1 MTQAVRAE
9 VGDKAK
15 CSVTLNLQFN
25 RGDADACHRLDL
37 ISNRAFLDPMLRGRY
52 PSYIDRKW
60 EELGVQVQM
69 EPGDFELIAQNT
81 NDYLAFSYY
90 MTSTHIAGMKIRSN
104 TGGHVGA
111 DNPYLEKSKWG
122 WPIDPVGLR
131 FVCNELYD
139 RYQKPMFIAE
149 NGLGTADTN

>member
-1 MTQAVRAE
+1 
-9 VGDKAK
+9 
-15 CSVTLNLQFN
+15 
-25 RGDADACHRLDL
+25 
-37 ISNRAFLDPMLRGRY
+37 
-52 PSYIDRKW
+52 
-60 EELGVQVQM
+60 M
-69 EPGDFELIAQNT
+69 EPGDSELIAQNT

-149 NGLGTADTN
+149 NGLERQTPLTRMAASTILPAWSTSKSTSKLCSRLWLTAVISSATLGGDPSIS